1 MKNIV
6 KHNQVQGKCSQT
18 GIFPA
23 TEEAFN
29 VYPISGFND
38 AVHLSGFNDAVH
50 SEALRSSI
58 GLGIRSVVEKEDFK
72 GIVQKIEQASETR
85 CDCSRNSFLKKLDAF
100 STWVL
105 RKLLP
110 KSLTSCPPPDRQIYY

>member
-1 MKNIV
+1 MKNTIV
-6 KHNQVQGKCSQT
+6 QHNQVQGKCSQT

-38 AVHLSGFNDAVH
+38 AVH
-50 SEALRSSI
+50 SEALRSSS

-72 GIVQKIEQASETR
+72 GIVLKIEQASETR